1 MKVFVAGTFA
11 LWLLVFAL
19 GACVPT
25 GDLLGLN
32 APGSAQVSYGV
43 ASGDISGFDLAA
55 FSTRY
60 VEAVR
65 SGGGVTVDIPEGDG
79 GRSLRLTLSPGAT
92 DCALRSAGRFGA
104 APGASCTLF
113 YEQERSGGLSPL
125 EALVRSGSVRVRQQ
139 GDALE
144 FSLEALLE
152 TPGGGSFPLR
162 VRGRSLIAAP

>member
-1 MKVFVAGTFA
+1 MRIFVAKA
-11 LWLLVFAL
+11 LVPWLLFFAL

-32 APGSAQVSYGV
+32 APGSAQISYGV

-60 VEAVR
+60 VEAIR
-65 SGGGVTVDIPEGDG
+65 SGGGIVVDIPEGDG
-79 GRSLRLTLSPGAT
+79 GRSLRLTISPGAT

-104 APGASCTLF
+104 VPGASCTLF
-113 YEQERSGGLSPL
+113 YQQRRSAGLSPL
-125 EALVRSGSVRVRQQ
+125 EALVRSGSLRIRQQ

-162 VRGRSLIAAP
+162 ARGRSLITSP